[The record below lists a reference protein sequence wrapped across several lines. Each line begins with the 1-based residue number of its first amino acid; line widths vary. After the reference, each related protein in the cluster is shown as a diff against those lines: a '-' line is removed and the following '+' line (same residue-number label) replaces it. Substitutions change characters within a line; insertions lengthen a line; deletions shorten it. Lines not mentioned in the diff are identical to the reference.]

1 MGTHWTSQALARS
14 VKTVT
19 INTDKDAPVLESA
32 VLTSWKFMVGT
43 QSVEVPRT
51 LEQTSNIESAMT
63 PNARFTE
70 FITDITPSQTTV
82 TNCQNA
88 HNSVRKAL
96 LNDEPFKGKVKRIFL
111 GGSYRRSTAIRPKT
125 KLGSTERPDVDLYV
139 VVDGSPWSSDP
150 AELMDE
156 LYSALNRAR
165 KDLGITSIT
174 RNRCSIALSM
184 NKADLD
190 VSILLERQSDDLYRI
205 GNRNTGEWY
214 KTDPE
219 EHTDW
224 SAKQNSRC
232 SERFNPMTR
241 MVKWA
246 RRQNKTVSRHPKSF
260 ALEAF
265 IAPHVDEDE
274 THYGQL
280 FHDWCQS
287 FVNAYAVN
295 RRLWTCPILEDPAV
309 VGGDVLTGVTD
320 DQFCAYYD
328 KIEKHRDDAAK
339 ALAEGDQDN
348 ATEYWRR
355 IFGERFPKPKQAGS
369 STKRAAAVMSPLTFT
384 AEKAAPTARPAKF
397 A

>member
-1 MGTHWTSQALARS
+1 
-14 VKTVT
+14 
-19 INTDKDAPVLESA
+19 
-32 VLTSWKFMVGT
+32 
-43 QSVEVPRT
+43 
-51 LEQTSNIESAMT
+51 MT

-70 FITDITPSQTTV
+70 FITDITPSETTV
-82 TNCQNA
+82 ANCKSA
-88 HNSVRKAL
+88 HTSVRNAL
-96 LNDEPFKGKVKRIFL
+96 LNDDEFKDKVKRVFL
-111 GGSYRRSTAIRPKT
+111 GGSYKRSTAIRPRT
-125 KLGSTERPDVDLYV
+125 KNGSTERPDVDLYV
-139 VVDGSPWSSDP
+139 VVEGAPWNSD
-150 AELMDE
+150 AADLMDD
-156 LYSALNRAR
+156 LYAALNRAR

-190 VSILLERQSDDLYRI
+190 VSILLERQSDNLYRI

-224 SAKQNSRC
+224 SAVQNARYSG
-232 SERFNPMTR
+232 RFNPMTR

-265 IAPHVDEDE
+265 LAPHLSETE

-287 FVNAYAVN
+287 FVDAYEIN
-295 RRLWTCPILEDPAV
+295 RTSGLCPVLPDPAV
-309 VGGDVLTGVTD
+309 PGGNILSGVTNEE
-320 DQFCAYYD
+320 FCAYYD
-328 KIEKHRDDAAK
+328 KIEKHRDNAAK
-339 ALAEGDQDN
+339 ALDEEDQDK
-348 ATEYWRR
+348 ATDYWRR
-355 IFGERFPKPKQAGS
+355 IFGDRFPKPKQSGQ
-369 STKRAAAVMSPLTFT
+369 STKSAAAAMSPLSFT
-384 AEKAAPTARPAKF
+384 GAMAAPTPRPAKF

>member
-1 MGTHWTSQALARS
+1 
-14 VKTVT
+14 
-19 INTDKDAPVLESA
+19 
-32 VLTSWKFMVGT
+32 
-43 QSVEVPRT
+43 
-51 LEQTSNIESAMT
+51 MT
-63 PNARFTE
+63 PNARFNE
-70 FITDITPSQTTV
+70 FIADITPSQTTV

-88 HNSVRKAL
+88 HKSVRTAL
-96 LNDEPFKGKVKRIFL
+96 LKDEQFKDMVKRVFL

-125 KLGSTERPDVDLYV
+125 KQGSMERPDVDLYAEV
-139 VVDGSPWSSDP
+139 SGSPWSSDP
-150 AELMDE
+150 AKLIDE
-156 LYSALNRAR
+156 LYAALNRAR

-205 GNRNTGEWY
+205 GNRYTREWY

-219 EHTDW
+219 EHTNW

-265 IAPHVDEDE
+265 IAPYIDEVE

-287 FVNAYAVN
+287 FLDAYAVN
-295 RRLWTCPILEDPAV
+295 RQFRFCPTLEDPAV
-309 VGGDVLTGVTD
+309 PGGDILKGVTD
-320 DQFCAYYD
+320 DEFCAYYD

-339 ALAEGDQDN
+339 ALDG
-348 ATEYWRR
+348 R
-355 IFGERFPKPKQAGS
+355 GPG
-369 STKRAAAVMSPLTFT
+369 
-384 AEKAAPTARPAKF
+384 
-397 A
+397 